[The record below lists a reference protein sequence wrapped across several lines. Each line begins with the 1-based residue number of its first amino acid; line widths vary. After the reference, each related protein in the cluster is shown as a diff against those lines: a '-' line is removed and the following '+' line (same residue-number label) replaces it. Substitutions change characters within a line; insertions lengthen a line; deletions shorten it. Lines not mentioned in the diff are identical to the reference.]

1 MLIFHRC
8 ICKVNTEWGNT
19 NSAYVPRR
27 ERKNVKIR
35 RASCLYCTFLALYET
50 LCAIW
55 YHLYNLENVKNFHGG
70 VLFLVKLKPCNFTYH
85 SSRGAFQ
92 VCLNCTNGT
101 KSRKASH
108 IFNDF
113 RDVNLESHAV
123 LAAAK
128 SSGSDTFIYE
138 LWYIQE

>member
-19 NSAYVPRR
+19 NSAYVPGR

-70 VLFLVKLKPCNFTYH
+70 VLFLVKLKPCNFT
-85 SSRGAFQ
+85 
-92 VCLNCTNGT
+92 
-101 KSRKASH
+101 
-108 IFNDF
+108 
-113 RDVNLESHAV
+113 
-123 LAAAK
+123 
-128 SSGSDTFIYE
+128 
-138 LWYIQE
+138 